1 MDRMGFGNRWLS
13 WIKWCVST
21 TSFSVLFNDS
31 PTGFFQSSRG
41 LRQGDP
47 ISPYLFVIG
56 MEALS
61 MLVQRAV
68 EGDFLSG
75 SRVAIRGGEGEAF
88 PIYFM
93 QMTPF
98 YSMNPTKIK

>member
-1 MDRMGFGNRWLS
+1 MVCLHNLFL
-13 WIKWCVST
+13 
-21 TSFSVLFNDS
+21 VLFNGFLV
-31 PTGFFQSSRG
+31 GFFQSSRG

-61 MLVQRAV
+61 MLVQRAI
-68 EGDFLSG
+68 EENFLSG
-75 SRVAIRGGEGEAF
+75 SRVAIRGGEGRSL
-88 PIYFM
+88 PIYFT

-98 YSMNPTKIK
+98 YSTNPTKIK